1 MDLGKPCRACLWWQ
15 CNRSCGWFRLAVGTS
30 SKLRRRPSTRTGAP
44 RRTWLW
50 PKSFA
55 KRERKERSFENA
67 AQWKRKKKEGYI
79 IEMTLYIVLFGFKS
93 GGDFRGFYTI
103 QFLKPLTSIF
113 FFIKIKN
120 KKLISHP
127 KINET
132 LIFIG
137 FVRGNY

>member
-1 MDLGKPCRACLWWQ
+1 
-15 CNRSCGWFRLAVGTS
+15 
-30 SKLRRRPSTRTGAP
+30 
-44 RRTWLW
+44 
-50 PKSFA
+50 
-55 KRERKERSFENA
+55 
-67 AQWKRKKKEGYI
+67 
-79 IEMTLYIVLFGFKS
+79 MTLYIVLFGFKG

-113 FFIKIKN
+113 YFIKKNN